1 MKAIIIIIIV
11 LLVLFWLYLLCLRCR
26 RGKMDQAYFRQWR
39 YAHRGLHDREKGI
52 PENSMAAFKRAAAN
66 GFGAELDVH
75 LMKDGK
81 LAVIHDASLLRTAGA
96 DVEIED
102 LTAEALERLELPV
115 NIAAGVARIELL
127 GNREL
132 YMDRHRGVLAYTT
145 EAVDVNGGGVVVRVR
160 GQGLQ
165 LLVMTEQ
172 ELRITGKISG
182 IDLVE

>member
-1 MKAIIIIIIV
+1 M
-11 LLVLFWLYLLCLRCR
+11 
-26 RGKMDQAYFRQWR
+26 
-39 YAHRGLHDREKGI
+39 
-52 PENSMAAFKRAAAN
+52 RAAA
-66 GFGAELDVH
+66 GKYPAPDRQVPVRPRIAFCIIRREVTVWRGL
-75 LMKDGK
+75 KKK
-81 LAVIHDASLLRTAGA
+81 LAQVGQ
-96 DVEIED
+96 
-102 LTAEALERLELPV
+102 EALERLELPV

-160 GQGLQ
+160 GQDLQ

>member
-1 MKAIIIIIIV
+1 MCI
-11 LLVLFWLYLLCLRCR
+11 R
-26 RGKMDQAYFRQWR
+26 DS
-39 YAHRGLHDREKGI
+39 AHTDRELAEAIVGYFPDTSVEVLEKVAARYKGI
-52 PENSMAAFKRAAAN
+52 RAWK
-66 GFGAELDVH
+66 ETPD
-75 LMKDGK
+75 MK
-81 LAVIHDASLLRTAGA
+81 L
-96 DVEIED
+96 
-102 LTAEALERLELPV
+102 EALERLELPV

-160 GQGLQ
+160 GQDLQ

>member
-1 MKAIIIIIIV
+1 MA
-11 LLVLFWLYLLCLRCR
+11 
-26 RGKMDQAYFRQWR
+26 
-39 YAHRGLHDREKGI
+39 GLK
-52 PENSMAAFKRAAAN
+52 K
-66 GFGAELDVH
+66 
-75 LMKDGK
+75 K
-81 LAVIHDASLLRTAGA
+81 LAQVGQ
-96 DVEIED
+96 
-102 LTAEALERLELPV
+102 EALERLELPV
-115 NIAAGVARIELL
+115 NIARIELL

>member
-1 MKAIIIIIIV
+1 MYAVPHRLGRRLRLPQQQYRQRPAAQQRQHALYHHHHRSPAYARRRREIPRPGQASSGASAHSV
-11 LLVLFWLYLLCLRCR
+11 LYHPQGGDGV
-26 RGKMDQAYFRQWR
+26 A
-39 YAHRGLHDREKGI
+39 GLK
-52 PENSMAAFKRAAAN
+52 K
-66 GFGAELDVH
+66 
-75 LMKDGK
+75 K
-81 LAVIHDASLLRTAGA
+81 LAQVGQ
-96 DVEIED
+96 
-102 LTAEALERLELPV
+102 EALERLELPV

-182 IDLVE
+182 IELVE